1 MMTEDRLREIYGD
14 VSPRADAKV
23 IDHLDHHC
31 RDFIAASPFLVL
43 ATSDGKHLD
52 VSPKGDPKGFVLI
65 EDEHHLILPDRPGN
79 NRLDGLLNLLKHPQV
94 ALIFMIPTVEETLRI
109 NGRAEIS
116 EDMGLRESCA
126 MNGRVPKTVLRIRVE
141 EVFSHCGKALL
152 RGGVWK
158 PETWPKERPVA
169 TLYEIV
175 RDHGKVEIA
184 PGSTEQS
191 YVDAMYRKTLY

>member
-14 VSPRADAKV
+14 VSPRAAVKV
-23 IDHLDHHC
+23 INHLDQHC
-31 RDFIAASPFLVL
+31 RDWIAASPFLVL
-43 ATSDGKHLD
+43 ATSDGQRLD
-52 VSPKGDPKGFVLI
+52 VSPKGDPAGFVLI

-79 NRLDGLLNLLKHPQV
+79 NRLDGLVNLLHHPAV

-116 EDMGLRESCA
+116 EDMALRERCS
-126 MNGRVPKTVLRIRVE
+126 MKGRLPKTVLRIRVE

-152 RGGVWK
+152 RGGVWQ

-175 RDHGKVEIA
+175 RDHGKVEVV
-184 PGSTEQS
+184 STEQS
-191 YVDAMYRKTLY
+191 YIDEMYRKTLY